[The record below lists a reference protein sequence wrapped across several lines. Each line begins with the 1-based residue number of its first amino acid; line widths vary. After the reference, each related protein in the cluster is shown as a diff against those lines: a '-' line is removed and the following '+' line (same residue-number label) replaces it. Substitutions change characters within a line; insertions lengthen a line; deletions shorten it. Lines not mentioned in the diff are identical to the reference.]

1 MRRAFSLVSFVI
13 IAVLLAAIYE
23 RAQCQWADCDME
35 LVGYIFND
43 PIILIAYSAIS
54 VVLCFLPS
62 VWLSKR
68 IGPNVSTSIIPL
80 IMAILML
87 LLGVENNEQSAVRMG
102 LWVLMPLL
110 AGNVVGLHIWPKL
123 SANIAS
129 KNA

>member
-13 IAVLLAAIYE
+13 IAVLFAAIYE
-23 RAQCQWADCDME
+23 RVQCQWVECDMD

-62 VWLSKR
+62 VWLSKK
-68 IGPNVSTSIIPL
+68 IGPNISTIIIPL
-80 IMAILML
+80 IMAVLVL
-87 LLGVENNEQSAVRMG
+87 LLGVANSAQSAVMMG
-102 LWVLMPLL
+102 LWVLIPLL
-110 AGNVVGLHIWPKL
+110 AGNVVGLQLWPKL

-129 KNA
+129 NNA